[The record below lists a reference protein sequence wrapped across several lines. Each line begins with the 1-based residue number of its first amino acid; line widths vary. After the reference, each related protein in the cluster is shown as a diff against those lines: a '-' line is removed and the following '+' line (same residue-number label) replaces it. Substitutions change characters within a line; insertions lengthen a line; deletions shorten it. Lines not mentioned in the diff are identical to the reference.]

1 MRRLKGIC
9 VALTALATFGCGAA
23 TAERPAPAAL
33 VSAKTA
39 TAPATSRAS
48 ASAEI
53 ARAANSPDASAELA
67 KAWRALAGVKSFRAL
82 MTTTGGGGVQDRVE
96 TRTEAS
102 LPDRFHVFNAEYE
115 LIIIG
120 AEVYRRLP
128 GGKWQTSPTGLAVTS
143 LTDPKKLEEYLS
155 SARVAFVGSETLDG
169 STARVYLAAAP
180 RSPARKSVHD
190 DPDPFMMKIWVG
202 SSDGLPRKLEGTVLS
217 TKTKTAVSYYDF
229 NAKIAVKK
237 PTGRT

>member
-1 MRRLKGIC
+1 MKRLKGIC
-9 VALTALATFGCGAA
+9 VALTALAAVGCGAA
-23 TAERPAPAAL
+23 PEKQPTAAL
-33 VSAKTA
+33 VSAA
-39 TAPATSRAS
+39 TAASTVPAPVP
-48 ASAEI
+48 AEKTV
-53 ARAANSPDASAELA
+53 ANSPDASAELA

-82 MTTTGGGGVQDRVE
+82 MTTTGGGSQDRVE

-128 GGKWQTSPTGLAVTS
+128 GGNWQTSPTGLAVTS
-143 LTDPKKLEEYLS
+143 LTDPKKLEEYLK
-155 SARVAFVGSETLDG
+155 SAKVAFVGNETLDG
-169 STARVYLAAAP
+169 SPARVYLAAAP

-217 TKTKTAVSYYDF
+217 TKTKTAVSYYDY